1 MLEVVYGIWSVVDG
15 LYLSGKL
22 PSVGAGGIGDWR
34 VVVVG
39 ASGYVVVY
47 LFAEVWVVFGAS
59 EEGLVVLW
67 KVVCTLSPEGSLWIR

>member
-1 MLEVVYGIWSVVDG
+1 MVDG

-22 PSVGAGGIGDWR
+22 PSVGAGGTGDR
-34 VVVVG
+34 GVVIVG
-39 ASGYVVVY
+39 ASGQVLVY

-67 KVVCTLSPEGSLWIR
+67 KVVCTLSPEGSLRIR